1 MTIFLIVKLNT
12 KMLFMRRPCILL
24 IVIKSIVSEA
34 SILRQGHSNQKKN
47 MSGLFFFLEHYPL
60 VSMDLLKR
68 RRGKKNIFTTLIL
81 IEGNI
86 SGGTR

>member
-1 MTIFLIVKLNT
+1 
-12 KMLFMRRPCILL
+12 
-24 IVIKSIVSEA
+24 
-34 SILRQGHSNQKKN
+34 
-47 MSGLFFFLEHYPL
+47 
-60 VSMDLLKR
+60 MDLLKR